1 MHQGGAAIEGG
12 NMYKHAIA
20 WRASF
25 VDRAPAG
32 PSVRF
37 QNAREIAR
45 KFGLKPIEINKKRV
59 RSAKASRAEKA
70 KQFYAQMPSSTGSRV
85 RSSIP
90 AQRPISRL
98 DGKLQA
104 ELQKY
109 LNQLASAAGGA

>member
-25 VDRAPAG
+25 IDRAPAS
-32 PSVRF
+32 PSASLK
-37 QNAREIAR
+37 NAREIAR
-45 KFGLKPIEINKKRV
+45 KFGLKPIEFKKKRV
-59 RSAKASRAEKA
+59 RSAKVSRAEKK
-70 KQFYAQMPSSTGSRV
+70 KQFYAQMPSSVDAAARPS
-85 RSSIP
+85 
-90 AQRPISRL
+90 QRQGPISYQ

-109 LNQLASAAGGA
+109 LIQLSSATGSA

>member
-1 MHQGGAAIEGG
+1 
-12 NMYKHAIA
+12 MYKHAIA

-45 KFGLKPIEINKKRV
+45 KFGLKPIEVNKTRV
-59 RSAKASRAEKA
+59 SSAKASRAEKR
-70 KQFYAQMPSSTGSRV
+70 KQFYAQMPSSVGSAV
-85 RSSIP
+85 RASTR
-90 AQRPISRL
+90 AQRPMSNP

-104 ELQKY
+104 ELQIY
-109 LNQLASAAGGA
+109 LTQLSPAAGSA

>member
-1 MHQGGAAIEGG
+1 
-12 NMYKHAIA
+12 MYKHAIA

-32 PSVRF
+32 PSVRL

-45 KFGLKPIEINKKRV
+45 KFGLKPIEVNKKRV

-70 KQFYAQMPSSTGSRV
+70 KQFYAQMQSSAESGV
-85 RSSIP
+85 RSSKR
-90 AQRPISRL
+90 AQRPMSRP

-109 LNQLASAAGGA
+109 LRQLASAASGA

>member
-1 MHQGGAAIEGG
+1 
-12 NMYKHAIA
+12 MYKHAIA

-45 KFGLKPIEINKKRV
+45 KFGLKPIEVNKKRV
-59 RSAKASRAEKA
+59 RSAKASRAEKT
-70 KQFYAQMPSSTGSRV
+70 KQFYAQMPSSAGSVARASTRV
-85 RSSIP
+85 
-90 AQRPISRL
+90 QRPMSYP

-109 LNQLASAAGGA
+109 LTQLSPAAGSA